1 MLKTV
6 QIRRFK
12 SFEDSGPVALGPL
25 TVLFGPNAAGKSNF
39 IDALLL
45 LSRLASERT
54 LADAF
59 GGPIRGR
66 TIESFRFGPDG
77 LPGLLACSKATLE
90 LDVTLDARDESL
102 RYRTVVALRPRSG
115 ELTVEDE
122 YLAALAK
129 SGEPKGNPSIERV
142 ETSFHVR
149 RKGKGARPYK
159 VEPGSFTQ
167 LSDRRFS
174 GQGYY
179 PIEKCRDE
187 LSSWRTYYLDPRVA
201 MRAAQPPQEVSDIG
215 PLGEQTAAFLYRLKN
230 HERGKHYNAVV
241 RTLRTIVPSVEEI
254 RVELNTQRGEV
265 ELTIVQGGV
274 AYPARVASEGTLRVL
289 ALACMAVNPFGGGLA
304 AFEEP
309 ENGVHP
315 RRIELI
321 ARVLVEMAKQGR
333 QVIVTTHSPV
343 FCGEVLRL
351 WRDEQAPVAMYNVVR
366 QDGSSR
372 LVRFAANGPLF
383 DDAEVRKALADPT
396 DEAVLHAAM
405 VRGLLDG

>member
-12 SFEDSGPVALGPL
+12 SFEDTGSVELKSL

-66 TIESFRFGPDG
+66 TIESFRFGPAG
-77 LPGLLACSKATLE
+77 LPGLLDRSEATLE
-90 LDVTLDARDESL
+90 LEVTMDLQGKSF
-102 RYRTVVALRPRSG
+102 RYRTLIALRPRSG

-122 YLAALAK
+122 YLATLAK
-129 SGEPKGNPSIERV
+129 SGEAKGNPSIERV
-142 ETSFHVR
+142 ENSIHIR

-159 VEPGSFTQ
+159 VEGSSFTQ

-174 GQGYY
+174 GPGYE
-179 PIEKCRDE
+179 PIEKCRTA

-215 PLGEQTAAFLYRLKN
+215 PLGEQTAAFLYRLKS
-230 HERGKHYNAVV
+230 HERGKHYDAVI

-265 ELTIVQGGV
+265 DLTIVQDGI
-274 AYPARVASEGTLRVL
+274 AYPARVASEGTLRAL
-289 ALACMAVNPFGGGLA
+289 ALACIAVNPFGGGLV

-321 ARVLVEMAKQGR
+321 ARLLVEMAKQGR

-343 FCGEVLRL
+343 FCSEVLRL
-351 WRDEQAPVAMYNVVR
+351 WRNEEAAVAMYNVLR
-366 QDGSSR
+366 QDSSSH
-372 LVRFAANGPLF
+372 LVRFEATGPLF
-383 DDAEVRKALADPT
+383 EDDEVRKALSDPT

-405 VRGLLDG
+405 VRGLLGG